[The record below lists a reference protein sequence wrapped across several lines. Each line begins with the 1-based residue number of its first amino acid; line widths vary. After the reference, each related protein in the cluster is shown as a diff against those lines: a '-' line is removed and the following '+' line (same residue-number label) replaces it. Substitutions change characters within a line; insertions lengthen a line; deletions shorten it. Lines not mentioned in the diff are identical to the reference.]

1 MMGPAVAR
9 ELPPPLELECLKA
22 LWGLG
27 EASVRQVQD
36 AIAPNRQ
43 LAYTTV
49 MTVMD
54 RLARRGCVQR
64 KKFADGSKDF
74 PTSRPDG
81 RGGWIYKLD
90 DVRRVL
96 YRLPAVRAAQ
106 FVFVCEGEKVADR
119 INAALEEA
127 GRFGEYVATTN
138 PHGGGKWRDEFAGE
152 LEGKTVGVLPDNDDP
167 GAAHAETARTLPRS
181 RR

>member
-1 MMGPAVAR
+1 MGPAAAR

-36 AIAPNRQ
+36 AMAPQRQ

-64 KKFADGSKDF
+64 KKSGRSFVYAPVLSQQTVRKMAVQDLVENLFDGSEQ
-74 PTSRPDG
+74 SLR
-81 RGGWIYKLD
+81 
-90 DVRRVL
+90 
-96 YRLPAVRAAQ
+96 Q
-106 FVFVCEGEKVADR
+106 F
-119 INAALEEA
+119 L
-127 GRFGEYVATTN
+127 T
-138 PHGGGKWRDEFAGE
+138 P
-152 LEGKTVGVLPDNDDP
+152 
-167 GAAHAETARTLPRS
+167 
-181 RR
+181 